1 MYKLEKLI
9 IGTFA
14 SFTEAG
20 AEVGEAPDPVNIVGP
35 LFMPTFPG
43 ELYSSLGCIL
53 DATPETEVETD
64 TDYCPNASGG
74 YTKTDDQNVV
84 KDMLKLSLRAHSEPI
99 HRLIWGA
106 DAVLVDG
113 TPTTPFVTTD
123 RFVEGWLQFQGVGQ
137 DGDDRFV
144 ASLYGRIRLD
154 AAPQWAK
161 DPTKPAIRFEIIK
174 TSLNAY
180 EPDNINPPIPD

>member
-14 SFTEAG
+14 HFVEAG
-20 AEVGEAPDPVNIVGP
+20 TEVGTEPVNTVGA
-35 LFMPTFPG
+35 LFKPTFPG
-43 ELYSSLGCIL
+43 EPWASMGCIL

-74 YTKTDDQNVV
+74 YTKADDQNVV

-106 DAVLVDG
+106 NAKLADTTSV
-113 TPTTPFVTTD
+113 TPFVKTD

-137 DGDDRFV
+137 DGLARFV
-144 ASLYGRIRLD
+144 ASLYGKIRLD

-174 TSLNAY
+174 TALNTY
-180 EPDNINPPIPD
+180 VPDKINPPIPD